1 MKWLK
6 NVKQSSKS
14 CFSPQEL
21 LNLSRD
27 TDMKRINPQQL
38 PNLTQDP
45 NMKRL
50 NYVKLSSQSGFRPHE
65 LPKLSQE
72 TITSIFV
79 FCFRFEQCY
88 FVCFF
93 RCLLLVG
100 TSFVV
105 IFTITV
111 FFQLSQ
117 HEIRVINLNGEHQV
131 A

>member
-6 NVKQSSKS
+6 NVKLSSKS

-21 LNLSRD
+21 QNLSRD
-27 TDMKRINPQQL
+27 THMKRINPQQL
-38 PNLTQDP
+38 PNLTQDT

-50 NYVKLSSQSGFRPHE
+50 NYVKLSSQSGFRPHFSE
-65 LPKLSQE
+65 S
-72 TITSIFV
+72 FDV
-79 FCFRFEQCY
+79 FRF
-88 FVCFF
+88 
-93 RCLLLVG
+93 LLLVG

-105 IFTITV
+105 FFARTV

-117 HEIRVINLNGEHQV
+117 HELRVINLNGEHQV

>member
-6 NVKQSSKS
+6 NVKLSSKS

-21 LNLSRD
+21 QNLSRD
-27 TDMKRINPQQL
+27 THMKRINPQQL
-38 PNLTQDP
+38 PNLTQDT

-50 NYVKLSSQSGFRPHE
+50 NYVKLASQSGFRPHE

-79 FCFRFEQCY
+79 FYFRFEQCY

-100 TSFVV
+100 TSFV
-105 IFTITV
+105 IFTRTV

-117 HEIRVINLNGEHQV
+117 HELRVINLNGEHQV